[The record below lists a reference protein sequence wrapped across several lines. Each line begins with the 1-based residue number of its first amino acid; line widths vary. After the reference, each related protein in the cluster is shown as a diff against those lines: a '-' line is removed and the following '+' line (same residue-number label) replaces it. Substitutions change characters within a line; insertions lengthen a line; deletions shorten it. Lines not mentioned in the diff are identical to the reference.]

1 MKIIS
6 VISVILFGGVT
17 VCGVLVAA
25 GANPIKPEN
34 TEAIEDKADAQTDQ
48 ENLLLSYNL
57 TDEEAKELGGGLDD
71 TGLSLMPENLTFV
84 DVDPSEAATATA
96 SPTATVTATAT
107 ATATATDK
115 NHRACARRPRRR
127 GQNAPKKTY
136 GSWLYGQ

>member
-1 MKIIS
+1 MKKQGNKRQWLPVKIIS

-57 TDEEAKELGGGLDD
+57 TDAED
-71 TGLSLMPENLTFV
+71 LTTRV
-84 DVDPSEAATATA
+84 C
-96 SPTATVTATAT
+96 
-107 ATATATDK
+107 
-115 NHRACARRPRRR
+115 HLCPRI
-127 GQNAPKKTY
+127 
-136 GSWLYGQ
+136 